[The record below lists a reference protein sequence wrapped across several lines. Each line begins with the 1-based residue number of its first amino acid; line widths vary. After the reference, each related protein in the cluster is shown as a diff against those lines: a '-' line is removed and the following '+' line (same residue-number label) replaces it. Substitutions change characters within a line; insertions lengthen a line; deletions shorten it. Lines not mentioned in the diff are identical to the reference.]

1 MKARMNNMTE
11 PKFNVVVLD
20 FVEDATWDDK
30 KYLRLMDK
38 SGGEWR
44 LGQHLIPKYPWVRS
58 LPSGTAVKL
67 IMDAFVKNGESKEY
81 VKDIEK
87 ASEALA
93 KQNATKIT
101 KNPRL
106 VADEAMVAV
115 KGVVDLLCCEKAT
128 PVPEDIK
135 EMTFKWMR
143 NALKSATE

>member
-1 MKARMNNMTE
+1 MAE
-11 PKFNVVVLD
+11 PNFNVVVLD
-20 FVEDATWDDK
+20 FVEDATWENK

-44 LGQHLIPKYPWVRS
+44 LGQHLVPKYPWVRS

-67 IMDAFVKNGESKEY
+67 IMDVFTKNGENKEY

-87 ASEALA
+87 ASDALA
-93 KQNATKIT
+93 KQNAAKIT

-106 VADEAMVAV
+106 VADEAIVAV
-115 KGVVDLLCCEKAT
+115 KGVVDLLSNKVE
-128 PVPEDIK
+128 VPEDIK
-135 EMTFKWMR
+135 EMTFKWIR

>member
-1 MKARMNNMTE
+1 MTE
-11 PKFNVVVLD
+11 QKFNVVVLD

-58 LPSGTAVKL
+58 LSPGTAVKL
-67 IMDAFVKNGESKEY
+67 IMEIFTKNGQDIEF

-87 ASEALA
+87 ASDALA

-106 VADEAMVAV
+106 VADEAMVAI
-115 KGVVDLLCCEKAT
+115 KGVTDLLSNKVE
-128 PVPEDIK
+128 VPEDIK
-135 EMTFKWMR
+135 EMTFKWIR